1 MAARRSKKHSE
12 AEDRE
17 DVENMLA
24 KLARRERDVVRLALL
39 EGRSYEEVSTELNI
53 PVNSI
58 GAILSRAKKRLR
70 AGKPEAKGDKHPKG
84 SNGAGPAEQTKK

>member
-1 MAARRSKKHSE
+1 MSE
-12 AEDRE
+12 SDDRE
-17 DVENMLA
+17 EVEQMLA

-58 GAILSRAKKRLR
+58 GAILSRAKKRFR
-70 AGKPEAKGDKHPKG
+70 AGKPDKGEKPLKG
-84 SNGAGPAEQTKK
+84 SNSAGSTPERPQK